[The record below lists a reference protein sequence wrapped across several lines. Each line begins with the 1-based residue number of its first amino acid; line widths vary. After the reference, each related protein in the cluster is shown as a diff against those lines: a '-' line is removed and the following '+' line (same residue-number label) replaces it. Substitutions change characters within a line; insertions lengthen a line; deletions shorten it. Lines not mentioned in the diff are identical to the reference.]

1 MSLNNSLIHKL
12 QQRYVSI
19 VAYYRLDRCEAQSED
34 QDDKGYWAVTYS
46 NNSMKFNIHHYPT
59 EVWIPVETS
68 QSQPNIVVNQNND
81 KIIERISEL
90 KSMISV
96 ISEKSSTEKSAI
108 KEIIKEHDNEIQKIF
123 DIVDNLENKINI
135 FTNDL
140 SHLHVGQEEHEILLK
155 EIVTESK

>member
-1 MSLNNSLIHKL
+1 M
-12 QQRYVSI
+12 
-19 VAYYRLDRCEAQSED
+19 E
-34 QDDKGYWAVTYS
+34 
-46 NNSMKFNIHHYPT
+46 FNIHHYPT
-59 EVWIPVETS
+59 EVSIPVQTS